1 MAKKIKK
8 VDTPIDQ
15 RETFVSIQKNF
26 ADSELSVEEKLRTL
40 YDLQQADSEIDK
52 IIQLR
57 GELPSEVAALEEEIS
72 VLKGKAA
79 VISAEIE
86 GFNESIAQN
95 KENIIECDTQIAK
108 YNEQLNNIS
117 NSREYDSI
125 NKEIE
130 NQELLR
136 KIAEKHIGEIK
147 SEILARK
154 ADLEDMKDLIDVRNE
169 DLKVK
174 KEELDNIVE
183 STAKE
188 ENNLRAKRSKCASII
203 DPRTMSAYERI
214 RESVHNHLAVVTVYN
229 GNACGGCFNMII
241 PQRLIEISSNKKLII
256 CEHCGR
262 IIVNPDFSNKE

>member
-8 VDTPIDQ
+8 VETPIDQ

-26 ADSELSVEEKLRTL
+26 ADSDLSVEEKLRTL

-52 IIQLR
+52 ILQLR
-57 GELPSEVAALEEEIS
+57 GELPSEVAALEEEIK
-72 VLKGKAA
+72 VLNAKAA
-79 VISAEIE
+79 SITAEIE
-86 GFNESIAQN
+86 GFNESISLN
-95 KENIIECDTQIAK
+95 KENIIDCDTQIAK
-108 YNEQLNNIS
+108 YTEQLNNIS

-136 KIAEKHIGEIK
+136 KIAEKRIGETK
-147 SEILARK
+147 AEILTRK
-154 ADLEDMKDLIDVRNE
+154 ADLEDVKDLIEVRSE
-169 DLKVK
+169 DLKIK
-174 KEELDNIVE
+174 QEELDNIVE

-188 ENNLRAKRSKCASII
+188 ENALRAKRNKCASII

-214 RESVHNHLAVVTVYN
+214 RESEHNHLAVVTVYN